1 MFSSEYLTSMEKMIS
16 TNSLKYN
23 GLNTKAAVFKPKSGI
38 TKPNFTLFTTAN
50 CETKS
55 VDCET
60 KSVNCE
66 TTVDYLIV
74 SNRISNKLKKKST
87 YESCNDSCDNTIK
100 KWKSFLYENNDKQ
113 IGSRF

>member
-55 VDCET
+55 V
-60 KSVNCE
+60 NCE

-100 KWKSFLYENNDKQ
+100 KWKSFFNDKQ

>member
-50 CETKS
+50 CET
-55 VDCET
+55 T
-60 KSVNCE
+60 TANCE

-100 KWKSFLYENNDKQ
+100 KWKSFLYGNNDKQ

>member
-87 YESCNDSCDNTIK
+87 YESCNDSCDNTTK
-100 KWKSFLYENNDKQ
+100 KWKSFFNDKQ

>member
-50 CETKS
+50 CET
-55 VDCET
+55 T
-60 KSVNCE
+60 AVNCE

-100 KWKSFLYENNDKQ
+100 KWKSFFNDKQ

>member
-1 MFSSEYLTSMEKMIS
+1 
-16 TNSLKYN
+16 
-23 GLNTKAAVFKPKSGI
+23 VFKPKSGI
-38 TKPNFTLFTTAN
+38 TKPNFTMLTAVN
-50 CETKS
+50 CET
-55 VDCET
+55 T
-60 KSVNCE
+60 AVNCE

-100 KWKSFLYENNDKQ
+100 KWKSFFNDKQ